1 MSYIWRRKHRS
12 DGIMFEY
19 MQLLVCYILI
29 NIMSLETVLTI
40 TVNTYVNLVA
50 VNDMCNKALLVFPLK
65 NKIKKTLSRKQGQA
79 GALPEH
85 SELMFTNGS
94 APEGPEC
101 RAGISL
107 HGSTRWVREVA
118 QHTKEILEMFRETRA
133 KHQFL
138 FFYIFSLLVGFRI
151 HSVS

>member
-65 NKIKKTLSRKQGQA
+65 NKIK
-79 GALPEH
+79 
-85 SELMFTNGS
+85 
-94 APEGPEC
+94 
-101 RAGISL
+101 
-107 HGSTRWVREVA
+107 
-118 QHTKEILEMFRETRA
+118 
-133 KHQFL
+133 
-138 FFYIFSLLVGFRI
+138 
-151 HSVS
+151 